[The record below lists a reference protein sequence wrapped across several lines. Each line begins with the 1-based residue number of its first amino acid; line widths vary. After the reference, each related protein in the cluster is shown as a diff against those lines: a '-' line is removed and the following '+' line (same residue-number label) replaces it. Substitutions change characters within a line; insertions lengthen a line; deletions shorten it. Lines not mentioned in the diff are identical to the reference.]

1 MGYFYGQCQGICR
14 SSGINFQGE
23 TFHYQQKNF
32 CSRLRQHSEDRI
44 VNLQIT
50 GDLNLII
57 GWEKGIIKFEN

>member
-1 MGYFYGQCQGICR
+1 MDNVKAYLVYADLVASIFKENHFIT
-14 SSGINFQGE
+14 IK
-23 TFHYQQKNF
+23 KNF
-32 CSRLRQHSEDRI
+32 CSRLRQHLEDRI